1 MSLIAVLKSG
11 ARFIPL
17 AAACLAGSTAALAQ
31 NPQEAWKA
39 TLAKAKGQV
48 LTFQTQGDKPMDP
61 ILDEFS
67 KKFGVKVETT
77 VSRPTATIGRV
88 RTEQTNGQYLW
99 DLWWGITSN
108 MVHVAAPAGMLAK
121 IEDHLILPEVRDAS
135 NWRHAAYMYGEPG
148 HHVFTYSHEVNVGAF
163 RNKAVL
169 PDIKVDSLDVLMD
182 PRLKGRIAVRDASVP
197 NAGSFNLATLLKAKG
212 PDFLRKFLT
221 NMDPKVYSNPQQLD
235 VAIMRGGAAV
245 AIGMQSSAF
254 SECRKAG
261 GCQTMEEIP
270 SVAYVQSRGLSVFKN
285 PPHPEAA
292 RVFINWFLSKEGQE
306 LLVREWARN
315 SISGAVSHR
324 KDVAPHKDHLADM
337 PDFARADQYVWVS
350 IAQGSKDLEATINIY
365 KQIAEK

>member
-1 MSLIAVLKSG
+1 MNPKAAMKPETL
-11 ARFIPL
+11 FITL
-17 AAACLAGSTAALAQ
+17 AATCFLASTVALAQ
-31 NPQEAWKA
+31 NPQDIWKA
-39 TLAKAKGQV
+39 TQAKARGQV

-61 ILDEFS
+61 ILEEFS
-67 KKFGVKVETT
+67 KKFGIKVETT

-108 MVHVAAPAGMLAK
+108 MVHVAAPAGMLSK
-121 IEDHLILPEVRDAS
+121 IEDYLILPEVKDAS

-148 HHVFTYSHEVNVGAF
+148 HQVFTYSHEVNVGAF

-169 PDIKVDSLDVLMD
+169 PELKVDSLDALLD

-197 NAGSFNLATLLKAKG
+197 NAGSFNLSTILKAKG

-221 NMDPKVYSNPQQLD
+221 TMDPKVYANPQQLD
-235 VAIMRGGAAV
+235 VAIMRGGSAV
-245 AIGMQSSAF
+245 AVGMQSSAF

-261 GCQTMEEIP
+261 GCKTMEEIP
-270 SVAYVQSRGLSVFKN
+270 SVSYIQSRGLSAFKN

-292 RVFINWFLSKEGQE
+292 RVFVNWFLSREGQE
-306 LLVREWARN
+306 VFVREWARN

-350 IAQGSKDLEATINIY
+350 TSLGSKDIEEATRIF
-365 KQIAEK
+365 KQFAEK